1 MNASEPLPRQAV
13 AADIPGI
20 QHVRRAV
27 RENRLVSIVIT
38 DEQVREAIE
47 DTGRGWVVES
57 AGEVVAFAI
66 GNASDGNVW
75 ALFVH
80 PDHERRGHGRR
91 LHDAMVG
98 WLWSRG
104 LERLWLTT
112 APGTRAQ
119 SFYETGGWT
128 QVPNADPRELRYELG
143 RAQPAAVVQRQLDA
157 YNARDI
163 EALLATYAP
172 DAEQYAIHGERLA
185 RGHAEMRARFLAR
198 FAEPD
203 LHARLVSRNA
213 IDAFVVD
220 HEVITRNFPEG
231 RGTLEMVCIYEV
243 RDGLIRKAT
252 FVSGNA
258 RRFEK

>member
-1 MNASEPLPRQAV
+1 MLRQAV
-13 AADIPGI
+13 ASDIPGI
-20 QHVRRAV
+20 QRVRRLV

-38 DEQVREAIE
+38 DEQVRKAIE
-47 DTGRGWVVES
+47 DTGRGWVVV
-57 AGEVVAFAI
+57 ADGEVVAFAI
-66 GNASDGNVW
+66 GNASDGNIW

-91 LHDAMVG
+91 LHDAMVE

-119 SFYETGGWT
+119 SFYEAAGWQ
-128 QVPNADPRELRYELG
+128 QVPHADSRELRYELD
-143 RAQPAAVVQRQLDA
+143 RARPEAVVQRQLDA
-157 YNARDI
+157 YNAKDV

-172 DAEQYAIHGERLA
+172 DAEQFAIHGERLA
-185 RGHAEMRARFLAR
+185 HGHAEMRERFLAR

-203 LHARLVSRNA
+203 LNARLVSRKV
-213 IDAFVVD
+213 IDGFVVD
-220 HEVITRNFPEG
+220 HEVITRNFAEG

-243 RDGLIRKAT
+243 RGGLIRKAT

-258 RRFEK
+258 KRSGT

>member
-1 MNASEPLPRQAV
+1 VRQAV

-20 QHVRRAV
+20 QHVRRVV
-27 RENRLVSIVIT
+27 RENRLVSIVIS
-38 DEQVREAIE
+38 DEQVRAAIE

-57 AGEVVAFAI
+57 ASEVVAFAI
-66 GNASDGNVW
+66 GNASDGNIW

-80 PDHERRGHGRR
+80 PDHERQGHGRR
-91 LHDAMVG
+91 LHDTMVG

-119 SFYETGGWT
+119 SFYEAGGWK
-128 QVPNADPRELRYELG
+128 QVPNVDPRELRYELE
-143 RAQPAAVVQRQLDA
+143 RAQPEAVVQRQLDA
-157 YNARDI
+157 YNAKDI

-185 RGHAEMRARFLAR
+185 RGHAEMRPRFLAR

-203 LHARLVSRNA
+203 LHAHLVARDV

-231 RGTLEMVCIYEV
+231 RGTIEMVCIYEV

-258 RRFEK
+258 RRAEA

>member
-1 MNASEPLPRQAV
+1 VSAACALPRQAV
-13 AADIPGI
+13 AADIAGI
-20 QHVRRAV
+20 QHVRGAV

-38 DEQVREAIE
+38 DEQVRAAIE
-47 DTGRGWVVES
+47 DTGRGWVVETE
-57 AGEVVAFAI
+57 GRVVAFAI
-66 GNASDGNVW
+66 GNANDGNIW

-112 APGTRAQ
+112 APATRAQ
-119 SFYETGGWT
+119 SFYEAAGWT
-128 QVPNADPRELRYELG
+128 RVPHSDPRELRYEL
-143 RAQPAAVVQRQLDA
+143 RRDPAAALVQRQLDA
-157 YNARDI
+157 YNAKDI
-163 EALLATYAP
+163 DALLATYAP
-172 DAEQYAIHGERLA
+172 DAEQFAIHGERLA
-185 RGHAEMRARFLAR
+185 RGHAQMRERFLAR

-203 LHARLVSRNA
+203 LHARLVSRKV
-213 IDAFVVD
+213 IDAFVID

-231 RGTLEMVCIYEV
+231 RGTLEMLCIYEV

-252 FVSGNA
+252 FVAGNA
-258 RRFEK
+258 RRSEP

>member
-1 MNASEPLPRQAV
+1 MNASVPLPRQAV

-20 QHVRRAV
+20 QHVRRVV
-27 RENRLVSIVIT
+27 RENRLVSMVIT
-38 DEQVREAIE
+38 DEQVRTAIE

-57 AGEVVAFAI
+57 DGEVVAFAV
-66 GNASDGNVW
+66 GNASDGNIW

-80 PDHERRGHGRR
+80 PEHERRGHGRR
-91 LHDAMVG
+91 LHDTMVD

-119 SFYETGGWT
+119 AFYEAGGWK

-143 RAQPAAVVQRQLDA
+143 RAQPEAVVQRQLEA
-157 YNARDI
+157 YNAKDVD
-163 EALLATYAP
+163 ALLATYAP
-172 DAEQYAIHGERLA
+172 DAEQYAIDGERLA

-203 LHARLVSRNA
+203 LHARLLSRKVV
-213 IDAFVVD
+213 DAFVLD
-220 HEVITRNFPEG
+220 HEVITRNLPEG

-243 RDGLIRKAT
+243 RDGLIRRAT
-252 FVSGNA
+252 FVSGKP
-258 RRFEK
+258 RRAGT